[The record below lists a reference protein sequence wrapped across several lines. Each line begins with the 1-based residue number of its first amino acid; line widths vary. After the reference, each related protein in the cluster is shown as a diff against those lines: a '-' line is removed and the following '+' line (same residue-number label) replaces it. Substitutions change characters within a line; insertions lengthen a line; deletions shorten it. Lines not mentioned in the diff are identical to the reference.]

1 MGPCNSYQ
9 ADIELTTTLAFDV
22 YGTLI
27 DPFGVSQTLQ
37 GMAGDKTASLAQL
50 WRDKQIEY
58 LFRRALGSDYQ
69 PFSVC
74 TRQAL
79 DFAAAQLQVELS
91 AGDKQELLAR
101 YRELPAYKEVADALR
116 KLKDAG
122 CRNYAFS
129 NGEPDDLACLLAHA
143 GLDAALD
150 GIVSV
155 HDVQSFK
162 PDPSVYSHFLEQ
174 TGATKR
180 ETWLVSGNPFDVI
193 GAHMAGWRTAWVKRD
208 PTAVF
213 DPWDIA
219 PDAII
224 ADMNEFAGLDL
235 L

>member
-1 MGPCNSYQ
+1 M
-9 ADIELTTTLAFDV
+9 TTTLAFDV

-27 DPFGVSQTLQ
+27 DPFGISEALQ
-37 GMAGDKTASLAQL
+37 AIAGEETPAFAQM

-58 LFRRALGSDYQ
+58 LFRRGLGRDYR

-79 DFAAAQLQVELS
+79 DYTALRLQVDLS
-91 AGDKQELLAR
+91 AGDKRELLAR
-101 YRELPAYKEVADALR
+101 YRELPAYEEVAGALR

-143 GLDAALD
+143 GLDAVLE

-162 PDPSVYSHFLEQ
+162 PDPAVYRHFLEQ

-213 DPWDIA
+213 DPWDIEPKA
-219 PDAII
+219 VI
-224 ADMNEFAGLDL
+224 ADINELAGLDL

>member
-1 MGPCNSYQ
+1 
-9 ADIELTTTLAFDV
+9 V
-22 YGTLI
+22 
-27 DPFGVSQTLQ
+27 
-37 GMAGDKTASLAQL
+37 AG
-50 WRDKQIEY
+50 
-58 LFRRALGSDYQ
+58 
-69 PFSVC
+69 
-74 TRQAL
+74 
-79 DFAAAQLQVELS
+79 
-91 AGDKQELLAR
+91 
-101 YRELPAYKEVADALR
+101 ALR

-143 GLDAALD
+143 GLDAVLE

-162 PDPSVYSHFLEQ
+162 PDPAVYRHFLEQ

-213 DPWDIA
+213 DPWDIEPKA
-219 PDAII
+219 VI
-224 ADMNEFAGLDL
+224 ADINELAGLDL